1 MQSFSKNILKNYCMY
16 FFFLIL
22 RFRTKALPKREFEG
36 NLDFEVEKVV
46 FLHIA
51 SISGIRRLL
60 AFLC

>member
-1 MQSFSKNILKNYCMY
+1 MY